1 MTDSIFIGGGGPDHK
16 LAQSLLLARSNRHGL
31 VAGATGT
38 GKTVTLQ
45 VMAEQFSAAGV
56 PVFCADVKGDLSG
69 ICVAGAPEGKML
81 EKFNERAAQIGLE
94 QLTYSAAP
102 CIFWDIYGKAGHPIR
117 ATVSEMGP
125 QLLARLLGCNDTQE
139 GVITIAGARFG
150 SAGAVLCEVD
160 CEGRR
165 NGSPVFVESL
175 VTTAVGHEPVE

>member
-1 MTDSIFIGGGGPDHK
+1 MMTDSIFIGGGGPDHK

-94 QLTYSAAP
+94 QLTYRLPPASSGTSMARPAIRSARPFRKWGRSFWPACSAATTRR
-102 CIFWDIYGKAGHPIR
+102 KA
-117 ATVSEMGP
+117 S
-125 QLLARLLGCNDTQE
+125 
-139 GVITIAGARFG
+139 
-150 SAGAVLCEVD
+150 
-160 CEGRR
+160 
-165 NGSPVFVESL
+165 SPSPSSMQ
-175 VTTAVGHEPVE
+175 TTTTCCCSTSRTCAAC